1 MKIIVFGANGKTGR
15 IVIEK
20 ALKAGHEV
28 SAFVRDQSKL
38 QMEQPGLTIL
48 EGQATVLADVEQA
61 VAGHELVISCLG
73 SDKGMGKS
81 TILHEMTKNIVAAM
95 KKHDVNRIIYMASA
109 GVDKEIPGLTG
120 KMVMKMLANPLADH
134 RNAIAEIK
142 AGGLTYTIARPMGL
156 TDKPETGQYRE
167 AMTGIPDKG
176 RSISRAD
183 VADFIVKAIANPQY
197 ENKSVGLC
205 D

>member
-81 TILHEMTKNIVAAM
+81 TILQEMTKNIVAAM

>member
-15 IVIEK
+15 IVTEK
-20 ALKAGHEV
+20 ALENGHHIT
-28 SAFVRDQSKL
+28 AFVRDRSKL
-38 QMEQPGLTIL
+38 TLDHPNLNIV
-48 EGQATVLADVEQA
+48 EGQAMKPEDVEQA

-73 SDKGMGKS
+73 SDKGMSK
-81 TILHEMTKNIVAAM
+81 TTALHEMTKNIVATM

-109 GVDKEIPGLTG
+109 GIDKEIPGLSG

-134 RNAIAEIK
+134 RNAVAEIK
-142 AGGLTYTIARPMGL
+142 ANDLTYTVARPMGL

-183 VADFIVKAIANPQY
+183 VADFIVKAITNPQY
-197 ENKSVGLC
+197 ENKSVALS

>member
-15 IVIEK
+15 IVTEK
-20 ALKAGHEV
+20 ALENGHHIT
-28 SAFVRDQSKL
+28 AFVRDCSKL
-38 QMEQPGLTIL
+38 TLDHPNLNIV
-48 EGQATVLADVEQA
+48 EGQATKAEDVTSA
-61 VAGHELVISCLG
+61 MVGHDLVISCLG
-73 SDKGMGKS
+73 SDKGMGK
-81 TILHEMTKNIVAAM
+81 TTALHEMTKNIVAAM
-95 KKHDVNRIIYMASA
+95 KKHDVNRILYMASA
-109 GVDKEIPGLTG
+109 GIDKEIPGLSG

-134 RNAIAEIK
+134 RNAVAEIK
-142 AGGLTYTIARPMGL
+142 ANDLTYTIARPMGL

-183 VADFIVKAIANPQY
+183 VADFIVKAITNPQY
-197 ENKSVGLC
+197 ENKSVALS

>member
-20 ALKAGHEV
+20 ALQAGHEV

-38 QMEQPGLTIL
+38 QIEQPGLTII

-95 KKHDVNRIIYMASA
+95 KKQDVNRIIYMASA

-183 VADFIVKAIANPQY
+183 VADFIVKTIGNSQY
-197 ENKSVGLC
+197 ENKSVALS

>member
-20 ALKAGHEV
+20 ALQDGHEV
-28 SAFVRDQSKL
+28 SAFVRDKSKL
-38 QMEQPGLTIL
+38 QMEQSGLTII
-48 EGQATVLADVEQA
+48 EGQATNLAEVEQA
-61 VAGHELVISCLG
+61 IAGHDLVISCLG
-73 SDKGMGKS
+73 SDKGMKKT

-95 KKHDVNRIIYMASA
+95 KKHNVSRIIYMASA

-134 RNAIAEIK
+134 SNAIAEIK
-142 AGGLTYTIARPMGL
+142 SAGLTYTIARPMGL
-156 TDKPETGQYRE
+156 TDKPATGQYRE
-167 AMTGIPDKG
+167 AMTGIPEKG

-183 VADFIVKAIANPQY
+183 VADFIVRAITDKKY
-197 ENKSVGLC
+197 ENQSVGLG